1 MLNKLSHYALA
12 TFYNVFIGI
21 FSIFVLTKF
30 YDVVDFGK
38 IALFILIGN
47 VAGTLLTFGLGKA
60 TQRFYFESIKFESFE
75 SFESFK
81 VLNFSN
87 LITILLIFLFFFPF
101 IYIFTEDLEKIF
113 NINLEINFFII
124 SYIYGFFNITYLYFI
139 NLIISQ
145 KKSKVYLT
153 FAVCYSTSNILLTI
167 FLIFFF
173 NDSYLSR
180 IYSLLFINILF
191 SLIIIYYNISNLKLR
206 LSINKVLKSFKFS
219 LPGYPSTLVGIIH
232 SNFDKTFLAM
242 IQNIASLGV
251 LDISNRIGLI
261 SKMFIDFIIKAWIPE
276 FMTNANKDDKTKIV
290 KNYKQIIFFFGI
302 FIFCLSLFS
311 KEILWILTSEEFYI
325 AKNFIPLICLGVFIN
340 HLFTLVASP
349 SIVYAKKLQKNFIP
363 SVIAL
368 IFSVVLNIVLIPIY
382 GVMGVIVSMII
393 SGLVS
398 GCILFYYS
406 QQCFKLNISNFFIF
420 KNIVVI
426 TTFVAFIYILDF
438 LSLSYF
444 IEFIIK
450 IFLLVIFV
458 KLTFTKELKLEEFI
472 NKIKNLIISFKFY

>member
-47 VAGTLLTFGLGKA
+47 VTGTLLTFGLGKA
-60 TQRFYFESIKFESFE
+60 TQRFYFESLKHNNY
-75 SFESFK
+75 ESFK

-87 LITILLIFLFFFPF
+87 LITILLIFLFFFPI
-101 IYIFTEDLEKIF
+101 IYIFTDDLEKLLK
-113 NINLEINFFII
+113 INLEINFFII
-124 SYIYGFFNITYLYFI
+124 SYLYGFFNITYLYFI

-145 KKSKVYLT
+145 KKSKVYLF

-167 FLIFFF
+167 FLIFLFSD
-173 NDSYLSR
+173 NYLSR
-180 IYSLLFINILF
+180 IYSLLFVNILF
-191 SLIIIYYNISNLKLR
+191 SLIIIYYNFSTLKLS
-206 LSINKVLKSFKFS
+206 LSIGKILKSFKFS
-219 LPGYPSTLVGIIH
+219 LPGYPSTLIGILH
-232 SNFDKTFLAM
+232 SNFDKTFLVM

-276 FMTNANKDDKTKIV
+276 FMTNANKDNKSIIV
-290 KNYKQIIFFFGI
+290 QNYKQITFFFGI
-302 FIFCLSLFS
+302 FIFCLSLFC

-325 AKNFIPLICLGVFIN
+325 AKNYIPLICLGVFIN

-363 SVIAL
+363 SVAAL
-368 IFSVVLNIVLIPIY
+368 ISSIILNIILTPVY
-382 GVMGVIVSMII
+382 GIMGVIISIII
-393 SGLVS
+393 SGLIS
-398 GCILFYYS
+398 GYLLFYFS
-406 QQCFKLNISNFFIF
+406 QQCFKLNISNLFII
-420 KNIVVI
+420 KNIVIV
-426 TTFVAFIYILDF
+426 TMFVAFIYVLDY

-444 IEFIIK
+444 IEFFIK
-450 IFLLVIFV
+450 IFLLALFV
-458 KLTFTKELKLEEFI
+458 KTTFSKELKLEEFT
-472 NKIKNLIISFKFY
+472 NKIKNLIIYFKFY